1 MPFIKSLE
9 LAVKIKVMCRREVT
23 LEAAAGNQL
32 VGAVSAPCAP
42 VACLRLLAEF
52 GSSVACFLEAGIYL
66 HSGSV
71 WGL

>member
-32 VGAVSAPCAP
+32 VGAVSAPTKS
-42 VACLRLLAEF
+42 RLCPAT
-52 GSSVACFLEAGIYL
+52 
-66 HSGSV
+66 V
-71 WGL
+71 WQ